1 MSARD
6 IIALCQR
13 DLWRFPDD
21 CAAFVR
27 SVANRCG
34 VILTGNAND
43 ICTQISRAPQ
53 RAWNGRDAAA
63 RAADGCLV
71 IGGLAAPGHGHV
83 VIVVDGPVAEG
94 RYPYVFWGQYHGL
107 KVLGETVNV
116 GFTRGHGKLTYAFQR
131 ADCARVSYAVYKPLE
146 LLLPRAGPNEG
157 LLIHTFS

>member
-13 DLWRFPDD
+13 NIRRFPDD

-27 SVANRCG
+27 SVANQCG

-43 ICTQISRAPQ
+43 ICAQIRSAPQ
-53 RAWNGRDAAA
+53 RAWSGSDAAA
-63 RAADGCLV
+63 RAAEGYLV
-71 IGGLAAPGHGHV
+71 IAGLAAPGHGHV
-83 VIVVDGPVAEG
+83 VIVVEGPVAEG
-94 RYPYVFWGQYHGL
+94 CYPYAFWGQYQGL
-107 KVLGETVNV
+107 TVLGKTVNV

-131 ADCARVSYAVYKPLE
+131 ADCAKVSFAIYKPLE
-146 LLLPRAGPNEG
+146 LLLPRAGPSEG